1 MALFLKI
8 FPIILCK
15 NLYSIDFKTM
25 ASNETSKLK
34 ISKIKLALKRSIEA
48 NKKANIDFKTDEECF
63 IEEFENVNLQGEEK
77 NLAKLEILPRFYTA
91 LPAENDEL
99 KQKLREEARAQFLQ
113 VCEFCRIIIY
123 SCVSPCGAAS

>member
-1 MALFLKI
+1 MAG
-8 FPIILCK
+8 
-15 NLYSIDFKTM
+15 
-25 ASNETSKLK
+25 NETSKLK
-34 ISKIKLALKRSIEA
+34 ISEIKLALKRSIEA
-48 NKKANIDFKTDEECF
+48 NKKANIDSKTDEECF

-123 SCVSPCGAAS
+123 SCVSPCRAAS

>member
-1 MALFLKI
+1 
-8 FPIILCK
+8 
-15 NLYSIDFKTM
+15 M

-34 ISKIKLALKRSIEA
+34 ISEIKLALKRSIEA
-48 NKKANIDFKTDEECF
+48 NKKANIDSKTDEECF

-91 LPAENDEL
+91 LPAETDEL

-113 VCEFCRIIIY
+113 VSEFEE
-123 SCVSPCGAAS
+123 

>member
-34 ISKIKLALKRSIEA
+34 ISEIKLALKRSIEA